1 MGVFAPHVEI
11 AIAPAVKFDG
21 TAQGLAQ
28 VAGVKVFAGMM
39 NQDDGQ
45 LELALEFAQERE
57 QPGDLAGVVFIHPA
71 QSDQPLGTTFLT
83 LLDSRFPSRA
93 TSTISDATRK

>member
-1 MGVFAPHVEI
+1 
-11 AIAPAVKFDG
+11 
-21 TAQGLAQ
+21 
-28 VAGVKVFAGMM
+28 
-39 NQDDGQ
+39 

-57 QPGDLAGVVFIHPA
+57 QPGDLAGVVFIHPV